1 MRIAQEARL
10 SLRILLA
17 KPGFTAVAAL
27 TLALGIGANAAIFS
41 VIYTVLL
48 KSLPYRDADHIVVV
62 WQNNLK
68 KGIPK
73 WNVPYPDF
81 VYWRENAR
89 SFDQVAA
96 FREDSAIL
104 SGDGNAEHIPTAII
118 SSNFFSLLGAKPELG
133 REILPEED
141 RPGGPHVVMISHN
154 LWKRHYKSDPQII
167 GKSILLDGTPY
178 SVVGVMAPGFKFFHE
193 MDAWVS
199 LGFFANQGWAR
210 NRLSHPLTV
219 IAHLKPGVSMRH
231 GQAEMSKIAADLARL
246 YPDTNKDYLVNV
258 VSLRDELVG
267 DIRPGILLLFGGV
280 ALVLLITCAN
290 VANLLLSR
298 AVARQKEMALRTAL
312 GASRM
317 HLVLQLLT
325 ESVMLGILGGVP
337 AVLFGWIGT
346 RLLVSLAP
354 VSIPYVREAALNL
367 PMLTFIFALS
377 LICGVLCGVLPVFS
391 IPGFNLNDTLKNE
404 SHASTG
410 GGLRGTRLRKLL
422 AVSEIALT
430 VTLLISTGLM
440 LRSFVRLQRLDPGF
454 NPGHRLVVKLDFP
467 DPPYKT
473 GEQIDQ
479 FTIQLRSRL
488 QGLPGVASA
497 AFVSMVPL
505 TGETNL
511 GSIIPEGS
519 PDLSMAQA
527 PAVEFRSAT
536 PNYFKTMG
544 MQLLQ
549 GRDFTDADT
558 LQSPKVAIV
567 NEAMA
572 RKFWPGQTVIGKHV
586 TVMSHRH
593 EREIVGLVGNIRNVH
608 LDSDPVPEMYLPMA
622 QGGPPFTWLVV
633 HTTGSASDL
642 IPTVQAQIGEVDKN
656 VPQYKASTLDDLL
669 SESLGRRRF
678 NLLLLLIFAISAL
691 VLASV
696 GLYGVVSYG
705 VNQRVQEIGIRIAL
719 GGQRSHV
726 LGLILKSGI
735 GLAGVG
741 IGLGIILALFISRLI
756 ANFVFGIGS
765 KDFLT
770 YAGASLVLF
779 TVALAASYFP
789 ARRATRVDP
798 VKALRQA

>member
-1 MRIAQEARL
+1 MRIGQDARV
-10 SLRILLA
+10 SLRMLLS
-17 KPGFTAVAAL
+17 KPGFTAVAVL

-48 KSLPYRDADHIVVV
+48 KSLPYQDASHIVVV
-62 WQNNLK
+62 WQNNVK

-81 VYWRENAR
+81 IYWRENAN

-104 SGDGNAEHIPTAII
+104 TGDGNAEHLPTAII

-154 LWKRHYKSDPQII
+154 LWEHHYKSDPQII
-167 GKSILLDGTPY
+167 GRSIVLDGTPY

-219 IAHLKPGVSMRH
+219 IAHLKPGVSMRS

-246 YPDTNKDYLVNV
+246 YPDTNKDYLVNL

-325 ESVMLGILGGVP
+325 ESAILGILGGFP
-337 AVLFGWIGT
+337 AVLFGWLGT
-346 RLLVSLAP
+346 RLLASLAP
-354 VSIPYVREAALNL
+354 ASIPYVREAAINL
-367 PMLTFIFALS
+367 PMLGFVFALA
-377 LICGVLCGVLPVFS
+377 LICGIFCGLLPAFS
-391 IPGFNLNDTLKNE
+391 ISSFNLNDTLKSE

-410 GGLRGTRLRKLL
+410 GGLRGTQLRKLL

-440 LRSFVRLQRLDPGF
+440 LRSFIRLQQLDPGF
-454 NPGHRLVVKLDFP
+454 SADHRVVVKLDFP
-467 DPPYKT
+467 DPPYKN

-479 FTIQLRSRL
+479 FTQQLRNRL
-488 QGLPGVASA
+488 QGVPGVASA

-505 TGETNL
+505 TGESNK
-511 GSIIPEGS
+511 GSFFPEGS
-519 PDLSMAQA
+519 PDVSMAQA
-527 PAVEFRSAT
+527 PVVEFRSAS

-544 MQLLQ
+544 MELLQ
-549 GRDFTDADT
+549 GRDFTDGDT
-558 LQSPKVAIV
+558 PQSPRVAIV

-572 RKFWPGQTVIGKHV
+572 RKFWPGQNVIGKQV
-586 TVMSHRH
+586 TVVSHH
-593 EREIVGLVGNIRNVH
+593 VVREIVGVVKNIRNVH
-608 LDSDPVPEMYLPMA
+608 LDSDPVPEMYLPLA

-633 HTTGSASDL
+633 HSTGNASDL
-642 IPTVQAQIGEVDKN
+642 VLTVQAQIGEVDKN
-656 VPQYKASTLDDLL
+656 VPQYQASTLDDFL

-705 VNQRVQEIGIRIAL
+705 VNQRVQEIGIRMAL
-719 GGQRSHV
+719 GGERSHV
-726 LGLILKSGI
+726 LALILRSGMALA
-735 GLAGVG
+735 LAGVG
-741 IGLGIILALFISRLI
+741 LGLILALFMSRLI

-765 KDFLT
+765 KDILT
-770 YAGASLVLF
+770 YAAASFVLI